1 MVGSTLREIR
11 RRVDA
16 LAAADGA
23 YYVVCGRTGERPVPV
38 AGKRFADRPT
48 AESALRAA
56 TQYRA
61 TLRDYDPRLP
71 YYDLI
76 VCEAMPGRTEGRPP
90 ASGPVAG
97 TPSGALPDAP
107 TRQPLVDFCHEVA
120 SALFETLAGEG
131 YAAVERATMEL
142 YLEAAETVD
151 DRDEFCLL
159 LLESMAAE
167 LSERLTPDEQARV
180 LRAAAGRLS
189 PADATD
195 APVPVA
201 LRRLASVSLVTGY
214 GLARSGD
221 EWLVTVRGYALDGT
235 DRRLPTL
242 PIAIELYRH
251 HPGPLSIPGVR
262 SVGAAD
268 WEFTLALGAG
278 RDRVGLVRAAV
289 TS

>member
-71 YYDLI
+71 HYDLI
-76 VCEAMPGRTEGRPP
+76 VCEATPGPT
-90 ASGPVAG
+90 
-97 TPSGALPDAP
+97 TPSPSETGPGADAGSAALSAAAP
-107 TRQPLVDFCHEVA
+107 RRPLVDFCHEVA
-120 SALFETLAGEG
+120 SAPFETLAEQGC
-131 YAAVERATMEL
+131 AAVERAIMEL

-159 LLESMAAE
+159 LVESMAAE

-189 PADATD
+189 PVAATA

-242 PIAIELYRH
+242 PIALELYRH
-251 HPGPLSIPGVR
+251 HTGPLSIPGVR

-268 WEFTLALGAG
+268 WEFTLALDAD
-278 RDRVGLVRAAV
+278 RDGVGLVRTAV
-289 TS
+289 TP